1 MFFTYLRRELRRRM
15 RQAIFIALGLAL
27 GVGLVITVT
36 AASAGVK
43 NAQGTVLHALYGV
56 GTDVTVTK
64 TPKAGSFTPGSFG
77 FGFRAGT
84 GSRPVAGT
92 KINNNTLSA
101 SPTLAAISS
110 SSVATVAGLHDVA
123 AAAGGLTLDNRTI
136 SGTVP
141 AVNVN
146 GGGFGGGG
154 GASGSGGSGNG
165 GQSFRANFTTSNF
178 SVAGVDIGR
187 GELGPLSSGKLSAGR
202 TFSASDT
209 SANVALVDASYA
221 TQNKLKTGSTIAVGN
236 KSGQATNF
244 KVVGIVSEPAGD
256 NPSDVYIPLAVAQN
270 LASLKNQVNT
280 IYVAAS
286 SSSAISSVQSQISKA
301 LPGYTVTTSSDLASE
316 VTGSLSSASSLA
328 NNLGK
333 WLALAVLIAA
343 FLLASLL
350 TMAAVSRRV
359 REFGTL
365 KALGWK
371 SRRIIGQVMGEAVTL
386 GLIGGAIGIGLG
398 LAGAELVSKL
408 SPKLSA
414 VVGQTTGSATPGGA
428 RQFGFGGR
436 RRRRRRRRRSWRR
449 GLRRGRWGRRWRLRR
464 GFRSRHLPPPR
475 GGQPHGGGAPVRR
488 GERQRDPA
496 RGRAGRG
503 GRHHRRH
510 LRRLAGRAAASCRR
524 PGQGRLRHR
533 REDSMYKLSG
543 VTKNY
548 AKGREIVAALR
559 GVDLVIEDGE
569 WLAIQGPT
577 GHGKSTLLQIL
588 GGLDRPSAGI
598 VDFDGRD
605 LGQLREAEV
614 TRVRATSIGFVFQTF
629 NLIPTLSAQ
638 ENVEAALVPL
648 HVSTAARQQR
658 AAVALEAVGL
668 GDRLR
673 HVPGELSGGQQ
684 QRVAI
689 ARALVKEPKVLL
701 ADEPT
706 GNLDEDTRDE
716 IIGLL
721 EVMWR
726 ERGLTMVLVTHDST
740 VARRAQRIGVMKKGL
755 LSFRQPARDL
765 TAERLRPPDLAAAD
779 SVPADE

>member
-110 SSVATVAGLHDVA
+110 SSVATVAGLHGVA

-154 GASGSGGSGNG
+154 GGSGSGGSGNGGSGNG

-256 NPSDVYIPLAVAQN
+256 NPSDVYIPLAVAQH
-270 LASLKNQVNT
+270 LTGLKNQVNT

-428 RQFGFGGR
+428 RQFGFGA
-436 RRRRRRRRRSWRR
+436 
-449 GLRRGRWGRRWRLRR
+449 
-464 GFRSRHLPPPR
+464 
-475 GGQPHGGGAPVRR
+475 GGGGGGGGAGGGGGGGGFGGGP
-488 GERQRDPA
+488 G
-496 RGRAGRG
+496 AGTF
-503 GRHHRRH
+503 
-510 LRRLAGRAAASCRR
+510 RR
-524 PGQGRLRHR
+524 PGAASHTVAVH
-533 REDSMYKLSG
+533 LSAA
-543 VTKNY
+543 VSANVILL
-548 AKGREIVAALR
+548 AVVLAVA
-559 GVDLVIEDGE
+559 
-569 WLAIQGPT
+569 
-577 GHGKSTLLQIL
+577 
-588 GGLDRPSAGI
+588 GGIIAGI
-598 VDFDGRD
+598 FG
-605 LGQLREAEV
+605 GW
-614 TRVRATSIGFVFQTF
+614 
-629 NLIPTLSAQ
+629 
-638 ENVEAALVPL
+638 
-648 HVSTAARQQR
+648 R
-658 AAVALEAVGL
+658 AA
-668 GDRLR
+668 
-673 HVPGELSGGQQ
+673 
-684 QRVAI
+684 
-689 ARALVKEPKVLL
+689 
-701 ADEPT
+701 
-706 GNLDEDTRDE
+706 
-716 IIGLL
+716 
-721 EVMWR
+721 
-726 ERGLTMVLVTHDST
+726 
-740 VARRAQRIGVMKKGL
+740 
-755 LSFRQPARDL
+755 
-765 TAERLRPPDLAAAD
+765 RLRPAAALAK
-779 SVPADE
+779 VA